1 MKKILI
7 ILFII
12 LNIFNYSFASDFSSL
27 IRKRPN
33 TDPLKSDYSLG
44 YFIVD
49 GVAHPRYFIY
59 RRGADYEANT
69 LFYANMQQGILYYS
83 LWGTSQE
90 KKLAGGDKG
99 IRSAIHD
106 YAGDL

>member
-12 LNIFNYSFASDFSSL
+12 LNIFNYSFGFNEL
-27 IRKRPN
+27 MRKIPD
-33 TDPLKSDYSLG
+33 TDPSKSDYSLG

-49 GVAHPRYFIY
+49 GVVHPRYFIY
-59 RRGADYEANT
+59 ETGADYEANT